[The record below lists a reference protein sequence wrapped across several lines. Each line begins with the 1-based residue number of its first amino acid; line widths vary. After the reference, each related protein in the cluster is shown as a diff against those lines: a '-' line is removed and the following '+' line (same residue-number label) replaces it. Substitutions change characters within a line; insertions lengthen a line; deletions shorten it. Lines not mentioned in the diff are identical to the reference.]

1 MRVAQLDRASDYGSE
16 GREFESSRARYE
28 SLQRVFAARIF
39 SMYRKMLVTQSESR
53 ANAGFDLVRYTG
65 KQQGRNENMVQLADL
80 QRIAGE
86 QAVRQ
91 QEPMSAHTTFRIGGP
106 ADYFVEAGNESVL
119 KELLLLCRE
128 TETPFF
134 ILGNGSNLLVSDEG
148 YRGVMISLK
157 GFDEISFREGE
168 GEETGKMIMT
178 AGSGVLLSKAAMQ
191 AADRG
196 LTGFEFAGGIPG
208 TLGGAVTMNAG
219 AYGGEVKDVI
229 LSARVMTQ
237 DGKITELSAQELEL
251 SYRHSI
257 IQEKDMIVLT
267 ADFAFEHGNT
277 QQIREQMRQLN
288 AQRREKQPLEY
299 GSAGSTFKRP
309 EEYFAGKLI
318 QDAGLKGYRAGD
330 VMVSEKHSG
339 FVVNVGKG
347 TCRDAMRVIEHVQKT
362 VYEQFGVELE
372 LEVKRI

>member
-1 MRVAQLDRASDYGSE
+1 
-16 GREFESSRARYE
+16 
-28 SLQRVFAARIF
+28 
-39 SMYRKMLVTQSESR
+39 
-53 ANAGFDLVRYTG
+53 
-65 KQQGRNENMVQLADL
+65 MVQLADL

-86 QAVRQ
+86 QAVRL

-106 ADYFVEAGNESVL
+106 ADYFVEAGSESVL

-134 ILGNGSNLLVSDEG
+134 ILGNGSNLLISDEG
-148 YRGVMISLK
+148 YRGVMISLR

-168 GEETGKMIMT
+168 STEAGKTIMT
-178 AGSGVLLSKAAMQ
+178 AGSGVLLSKVAMQ
-191 AADRG
+191 AAERG

-219 AYGGEVKDVI
+219 AYGGEIRDVI
-229 LSARVMTQ
+229 LSARVMTKAG
-237 DGKITELSAQELEL
+237 DVRELSAEELDL

-257 IQEKDMIVLT
+257 IQEKDLIVLS
-267 ADFAFEHGNT
+267 ADFAFAHGDEE
-277 QQIREQMRQLN
+277 QIKEQMRQLN
-288 AQRREKQPLEY
+288 TQRREKQPLEY

-309 EEYFAGKLI
+309 EGYFAGKLI
-318 QDAGLKGYRAGD
+318 QDAGLKGYRSGD

-347 TCRDAMRVIEHVQKT
+347 TCGDAMRVIEHVQRT

-372 LEVKRI
+372 LEVKRV

>member
-1 MRVAQLDRASDYGSE
+1 
-16 GREFESSRARYE
+16 
-28 SLQRVFAARIF
+28 
-39 SMYRKMLVTQSESR
+39 
-53 ANAGFDLVRYTG
+53 
-65 KQQGRNENMVQLADL
+65 MVQLADL

-86 QAVRQ
+86 QAVRL

-106 ADYFVEAGNESVL
+106 ADYFVEPGSESVL

-148 YRGVMISLK
+148 YRGVMISLR

-168 GEETGKMIMT
+168 STEAGKTIMT
-178 AGSGVLLSKAAMQ
+178 AGCGVLLSKAAMQ
-191 AADRG
+191 AAERG

-219 AYGGEVKDVI
+219 AYGGEIRDVI
-229 LSARVMTQ
+229 LSARVMTKAG
-237 DGKITELSAQELEL
+237 DVRERSAEELDL

-257 IQEKDMIVLT
+257 IQEKDLIVLS
-267 ADFAFEHGNT
+267 ADFAFAHGDEE
-277 QQIREQMRQLN
+277 QIREQMRQLN
-288 AQRREKQPLEY
+288 TQRREKQPLEY

-309 EEYFAGKLI
+309 EGYFAGKLI
-318 QDAGLKGYRAGD
+318 QDAGLKGYRSGD

-347 TCRDAMRVIEHVQKT
+347 TCGDAMRVIEHVQRT
-362 VYEQFGVELE
+362 VYEQFGVALE
-372 LEVKRI
+372 LEVKRV

>member
-1 MRVAQLDRASDYGSE
+1 
-16 GREFESSRARYE
+16 
-28 SLQRVFAARIF
+28 
-39 SMYRKMLVTQSESR
+39 
-53 ANAGFDLVRYTG
+53 
-65 KQQGRNENMVQLADL
+65 MVQLADL

-86 QAVRQ
+86 QAVRL

-106 ADYFVEAGNESVL
+106 ADYFVEAGSESVL

-148 YRGVMISLK
+148 YRGVMISLR

-168 GEETGKMIMT
+168 STEAGKTIMT

-191 AADRG
+191 AAERG

-219 AYGGEVKDVI
+219 AYGGEIRDVI
-229 LSARVMTQ
+229 LSARVMTKAG
-237 DGKITELSAQELEL
+237 DVRELSAEELDL

-257 IQEKDMIVLT
+257 IQEKDLIVLS
-267 ADFAFEHGNT
+267 ADFAFDHGDEE
-277 QQIREQMRQLN
+277 QIKEQMRQLKT
-288 AQRREKQPLEY
+288 QRREKQPLEY

-309 EEYFAGKLI
+309 EGYFAGKLI
-318 QDAGLKGYRAGD
+318 QDAGLKGYRSGD

-347 TCRDAMRVIEHVQKT
+347 TCGDAMRVIEHVQRT

-372 LEVKRI
+372 LEVKRV

>member
-1 MRVAQLDRASDYGSE
+1 
-16 GREFESSRARYE
+16 
-28 SLQRVFAARIF
+28 
-39 SMYRKMLVTQSESR
+39 
-53 ANAGFDLVRYTG
+53 
-65 KQQGRNENMVQLADL
+65 MVQLADL

-86 QAVRQ
+86 QAVRR

-119 KELLLLCRE
+119 KELLLLCKE

-157 GFDEISFREGE
+157 GFDEISFREGD

-191 AADRG
+191 AAEQG

-229 LSARVMTQ
+229 LSTRVMTQ

-257 IQEKDMIVLT
+257 IQEKDLIVLS
-267 ADFAFEHGNT
+267 ADFAFEHGDT
-277 QQIREQMRQLN
+277 QQIREQMRRLN

-309 EEYFAGKLI
+309 EGYFAGKLI

-347 TCRDAMRVIEHVQKT
+347 TCRDAMRVIEHVRKT

-372 LEVKRI
+372 LEVKKI

>member
-1 MRVAQLDRASDYGSE
+1 M
-16 GREFESSRARYE
+16 
-28 SLQRVFAARIF
+28 I
-39 SMYRKMLVTQSESR
+39 
-53 ANAGFDLVRYTG
+53 
-65 KQQGRNENMVQLADL
+65 QLADL

-86 QAVRQ
+86 QAVRL

-119 KELLLLCRE
+119 KELLLLCKE

-148 YRGVMISLK
+148 YRGVMISLR

-168 GEETGKMIMT
+168 GTETGKTIMT

-191 AADRG
+191 AAEWG

-219 AYGGEVKDVI
+219 AYGGEIRDVI
-229 LSARVMTQ
+229 LSARVMTKAG
-237 DGKITELSAQELEL
+237 DVRELSTEELAL

-257 IQEKDMIVLT
+257 IQEKDLIVLS
-267 ADFAFEHGNT
+267 ADFAFDHGDEE
-277 QQIREQMRQLN
+277 QIKEQMRQLN
-288 AQRREKQPLEY
+288 ARRREKQPLEY

-309 EEYFAGKLI
+309 EGYFAGKLI
-318 QDAGLKGYRAGD
+318 QDAGLKGYRSGD
-330 VMVSEKHSG
+330 VMVSEKHGG

-347 TCRDAMRVIEHVQKT
+347 TCRDAMRVIEHVQRT

-372 LEVKRI
+372 LEVKRV

>member
-1 MRVAQLDRASDYGSE
+1 
-16 GREFESSRARYE
+16 
-28 SLQRVFAARIF
+28 
-39 SMYRKMLVTQSESR
+39 
-53 ANAGFDLVRYTG
+53 
-65 KQQGRNENMVQLADL
+65 MVQLADL

-119 KELLLLCRE
+119 KELLLLCQE

-148 YRGVMISLK
+148 YRGVMISLR

-168 GEETGKMIMT
+168 GTEAGKTVMT

-191 AADRG
+191 AAERG

-219 AYGGEVKDVI
+219 AYGGEIKDVI
-229 LSARVMTQ
+229 LSAQVMTQ
-237 DGKITELSAQELEL
+237 EGDIKELSAEELDL
-251 SYRHSI
+251 SYRHSV
-257 IQEKDMIVLT
+257 IQEKELIVLS
-267 ADFAFEHGNT
+267 ADFAFDHGDEE
-277 QQIREQMRQLN
+277 QIKEQMRQLN

-309 EEYFAGKLI
+309 EGYFAGKLI
-318 QDAGLKGYRAGD
+318 QDAGLKGYRSGD

-347 TCRDAMRVIEHVQKT
+347 TYRDAMRVIEHVQRA

-372 LEVKRI
+372 LEVKRV

>member
-1 MRVAQLDRASDYGSE
+1 
-16 GREFESSRARYE
+16 
-28 SLQRVFAARIF
+28 
-39 SMYRKMLVTQSESR
+39 
-53 ANAGFDLVRYTG
+53 
-65 KQQGRNENMVQLADL
+65 MVQLADL

-86 QAVRQ
+86 QAVRL

-106 ADYFVEAGNESVL
+106 ADYFVEPGSESVL

-148 YRGVMISLK
+148 YRGVMISLR

-168 GEETGKMIMT
+168 STEAGKTIMT
-178 AGSGVLLSKAAMQ
+178 AGCGVLLSKAAMQ
-191 AADRG
+191 AAERG

-219 AYGGEVKDVI
+219 AYGGEIRDVI
-229 LSARVMTQ
+229 LSARVMTKAG
-237 DGKITELSAQELEL
+237 DVRELSAEELDL

-257 IQEKDMIVLT
+257 IQKKDLIVLS
-267 ADFAFEHGNT
+267 ADFAFAHGDEE
-277 QQIREQMRQLN
+277 QIKEQMRQLN
-288 AQRREKQPLEY
+288 TQRREKQPLEY

-309 EEYFAGKLI
+309 EGYFAGKLI
-318 QDAGLKGYRAGD
+318 QDAGLKGYRSGD

-347 TCRDAMRVIEHVQKT
+347 TCGDAMRVIEHVQRT

-372 LEVKRI
+372 LEVKRV

>member
-1 MRVAQLDRASDYGSE
+1 
-16 GREFESSRARYE
+16 
-28 SLQRVFAARIF
+28 
-39 SMYRKMLVTQSESR
+39 
-53 ANAGFDLVRYTG
+53 
-65 KQQGRNENMVQLADL
+65 MVQLADL

-86 QAVRQ
+86 QAVRL

-106 ADYFVEAGNESVL
+106 ADYFVEPGSESVL

-148 YRGVMISLK
+148 YRGVMISLR

-168 GEETGKMIMT
+168 STEAGKTIMT
-178 AGSGVLLSKAAMQ
+178 AGCGVLLSKAAMQ
-191 AADRG
+191 AAERG

-219 AYGGEVKDVI
+219 AYGGEIRDVI
-229 LSARVMTQ
+229 LSARVMTKAG
-237 DGKITELSAQELEL
+237 DVRERSAEELDL

-257 IQEKDMIVLT
+257 IQEKDLIVLS
-267 ADFAFEHGNT
+267 ADFAFAHGDEE
-277 QQIREQMRQLN
+277 QIKEQMRQLN
-288 AQRREKQPLEY
+288 TQRREKQPLEY

-309 EEYFAGKLI
+309 EGYFAGKLI
-318 QDAGLKGYRAGD
+318 QDAGLKGYRSGD

-347 TCRDAMRVIEHVQKT
+347 TCGDAMRVIEHVQRT
-362 VYEQFGVELE
+362 VYEQFGVALE
-372 LEVKRI
+372 LEVKRV

>member
-1 MRVAQLDRASDYGSE
+1 
-16 GREFESSRARYE
+16 
-28 SLQRVFAARIF
+28 
-39 SMYRKMLVTQSESR
+39 
-53 ANAGFDLVRYTG
+53 
-65 KQQGRNENMVQLADL
+65 MVQLADL

-86 QAVRQ
+86 QAVRL

-106 ADYFVEAGNESVL
+106 ADYFVEAGSESVL

-148 YRGVMISLK
+148 YRGVMISLR

-168 GEETGKMIMT
+168 STEAGKTIMT

-191 AADRG
+191 AAERG

-219 AYGGEVKDVI
+219 AYGGEIRDVI
-229 LSARVMTQ
+229 ISARVMTKAG
-237 DGKITELSAQELEL
+237 DVRELSAEELDL

-257 IQEKDMIVLT
+257 IQEKDLIVLS
-267 ADFAFEHGNT
+267 ADFAFAHGDEE
-277 QQIREQMRQLN
+277 QIREQMRQLN
-288 AQRREKQPLEY
+288 TQRREKQPLEY

-309 EEYFAGKLI
+309 EGYFAGKLI
-318 QDAGLKGYRAGD
+318 QDAGLKGYRSGD

-347 TCRDAMRVIEHVQKT
+347 TCGDAMRVIEHVQRT

-372 LEVKRI
+372 LEVKRV

>member
-1 MRVAQLDRASDYGSE
+1 
-16 GREFESSRARYE
+16 
-28 SLQRVFAARIF
+28 
-39 SMYRKMLVTQSESR
+39 
-53 ANAGFDLVRYTG
+53 
-65 KQQGRNENMVQLADL
+65 MVQLADL

-119 KELLLLCRE
+119 KELLLLCQE

-148 YRGVMISLK
+148 YRGVMISLR

-168 GEETGKMIMT
+168 GTEAGKTVMT

-191 AADRG
+191 AAERG

-219 AYGGEVKDVI
+219 AYGGEIKDVI
-229 LSARVMTQ
+229 LSAQVMTQ
-237 DGKITELSAQELEL
+237 EGDIKELSAEELDL
-251 SYRHSI
+251 SYRHSV
-257 IQEKDMIVLT
+257 IQEKELIVLS
-267 ADFAFEHGNT
+267 ADFAFDHGDEE
-277 QQIREQMRQLN
+277 QIKEQMRQLN

-309 EEYFAGKLI
+309 EGYFAGKLI
-318 QDAGLKGYRAGD
+318 QDAGLKGYRSGD

-347 TCRDAMRVIEHVQKT
+347 TYRDAMRVIEHVQRA

-372 LEVKRI
+372 LEVKWV

>member
-1 MRVAQLDRASDYGSE
+1 
-16 GREFESSRARYE
+16 
-28 SLQRVFAARIF
+28 
-39 SMYRKMLVTQSESR
+39 
-53 ANAGFDLVRYTG
+53 
-65 KQQGRNENMVQLADL
+65 MVQLADL

-119 KELLLLCRE
+119 KEVLLLCKE

-148 YRGVMISLK
+148 YRGVMISLR

-168 GEETGKMIMT
+168 GTETGKTVMT

-191 AADRG
+191 AAERG

-219 AYGGEVKDVI
+219 AYGGEIKDVI

-237 DGKITELSAQELEL
+237 EGDVTELSAEELAL

-257 IQEKDMIVLT
+257 IQEKELIVLS
-267 ADFAFEHGNT
+267 ADFAFAHGDEE
-277 QQIREQMRQLN
+277 QIKEQMRQLN
-288 AQRREKQPLEY
+288 ARRREKQPLEY

-309 EEYFAGKLI
+309 EGYFAGKLI
-318 QDAGLKGYRAGD
+318 QDAGLKGYRSGD
-330 VMVSEKHSG
+330 VMVSEKHGG

-347 TCRDAMRVIEHVQKT
+347 TCGDAMRVIEHVQRT

-372 LEVKRI
+372 LEVKRV

>member
-1 MRVAQLDRASDYGSE
+1 
-16 GREFESSRARYE
+16 
-28 SLQRVFAARIF
+28 
-39 SMYRKMLVTQSESR
+39 
-53 ANAGFDLVRYTG
+53 
-65 KQQGRNENMVQLADL
+65 MVQLADL

-86 QAVRQ
+86 QAVRL

-106 ADYFVEAGNESVL
+106 ADYFVEPGSESVL
-119 KELLLLCRE
+119 KELLLLGRE

-148 YRGVMISLK
+148 YRGVMISLR

-168 GEETGKMIMT
+168 STEAGKTIMT
-178 AGSGVLLSKAAMQ
+178 AGCGVLLSKAAMQ
-191 AADRG
+191 AAERG

-219 AYGGEVKDVI
+219 AYGGEIRDVI
-229 LSARVMTQ
+229 LSARVMTKAG
-237 DGKITELSAQELEL
+237 DVRELSAEELDL

-257 IQEKDMIVLT
+257 IQEKDLIVLS
-267 ADFAFEHGNT
+267 ADFAFAHGDEE
-277 QQIREQMRQLN
+277 QIKEQMRQLN
-288 AQRREKQPLEY
+288 TQRREKQPLEY

-309 EEYFAGKLI
+309 EGYFAGKLI
-318 QDAGLKGYRAGD
+318 QDAGLKGYRSGD

-347 TCRDAMRVIEHVQKT
+347 TCGDAMRVIEHVQRT

-372 LEVKRI
+372 LEVKRV

>member
-1 MRVAQLDRASDYGSE
+1 M
-16 GREFESSRARYE
+16 
-28 SLQRVFAARIF
+28 I
-39 SMYRKMLVTQSESR
+39 
-53 ANAGFDLVRYTG
+53 
-65 KQQGRNENMVQLADL
+65 QLADL

-86 QAVRQ
+86 QAVRL

-119 KELLLLCRE
+119 KELLLLCKE

-148 YRGVMISLK
+148 YRGVMISLR

-168 GEETGKMIMT
+168 GTETGKTVMT

-191 AADRG
+191 AAERG

-219 AYGGEVKDVI
+219 AYGGEIKDVI
-229 LSARVMTQ
+229 LSAQVMTQ
-237 DGKITELSAQELEL
+237 EGDVTELSAEELAL

-257 IQEKDMIVLT
+257 IQEKELIVLS
-267 ADFAFEHGNT
+267 ADFAFAHGDEE
-277 QQIREQMRQLN
+277 QIKEQMRQLN
-288 AQRREKQPLEY
+288 ARRREKQPLEY

-309 EEYFAGKLI
+309 EGYFAGKLI
-318 QDAGLKGYRAGD
+318 QDAGLKGYRSGD

-347 TCRDAMRVIEHVQKT
+347 TCGDAMRVIEHVQRT

-372 LEVKRI
+372 LEVKRV

>member
-1 MRVAQLDRASDYGSE
+1 MIQL
-16 GREFESSRARYE
+16 
-28 SLQRVFAARIF
+28 V
-39 SMYRKMLVTQSESR
+39 
-53 ANAGFDLVRYTG
+53 
-65 KQQGRNENMVQLADL
+65 DL

-86 QAVRQ
+86 QAVRL

-119 KELLLLCRE
+119 KELLLLCKE

-148 YRGVMISLK
+148 YRGVMISLR

-168 GEETGKMIMT
+168 GTETGKTVMT

-191 AADRG
+191 AAERG

-219 AYGGEVKDVI
+219 AYGGEIKDVI

-237 DGKITELSAQELEL
+237 EGDVTELSAEELAL

-257 IQEKDMIVLT
+257 IQEKELIVLS
-267 ADFAFEHGNT
+267 ADFAFAHGDEE
-277 QQIREQMRQLN
+277 QIKEQMRQLN
-288 AQRREKQPLEY
+288 ARRREKQPLEY

-309 EEYFAGKLI
+309 EGYFAGKLI
-318 QDAGLKGYRAGD
+318 QDAGLKGYRSGD

-347 TCRDAMRVIEHVQKT
+347 TCGDAMRVIEHVQRT

-372 LEVKRI
+372 LEVKRV